1 MFRFNLLTLTAFST
15 IVPVFFCAVTDK
27 FTESMYVLAN
37 EPSVALYRLQEHVRR
52 SLPELVQ
59 HKVNAL
65 LLSAQQSCRAT
76 IHRHLRSAKIMSIIR
91 TCTRQVNNEPDVK
104 LDRKYCLLTKNV
116 TYDKGNRD
124 WTPLKTLLL
133 SLKLNILFVVV
144 LLRFKIRMHVMFQV
158 VLDLTSSDFVF
169 CFLNW
174 KRIQKELCFI
184 P

>member
-1 MFRFNLLTLTAFST
+1 
-15 IVPVFFCAVTDK
+15 
-27 FTESMYVLAN
+27 
-37 EPSVALYRLQEHVRR
+37 
-52 SLPELVQ
+52 
-59 HKVNAL
+59 
-65 LLSAQQSCRAT
+65 
-76 IHRHLRSAKIMSIIR
+76 MSIIR

-169 CFLNW
+169 CFLN
-174 KRIQKELCFI
+174 
-184 P
+184 